1 MTSIGVKGTD
11 TVCLI
16 TEKRVPDKLIDEKS
30 VTNLYNV
37 SEKIGALTTGI
48 PSDARAIVT
57 RMRYEAGEF
66 RLKNGINLMHF

>member
-1 MTSIGVKGTD
+1 M
-11 TVCLI
+11 
-16 TEKRVPDKLIDEKS
+16 PDKLIDEKS

-66 RLKNGINLMHF
+66 RLKNGNKIYVNIKGYYCPVDVLSKRMADLA